1 MFYINRIL
9 FFYFIILIGSIS
21 FADEGYYLTLRND
34 KVNLRQGP
42 SLNYPIK
49 LVYNKK
55 FLPILIKDKSGNFRK
70 VLDHENNSG
79 WIHISQ
85 LSKKKAA
92 LSILDELIVFQKP
105 SIYSKPLVKLEIGR
119 LCLVKKCKNDWC
131 KIKTG
136 NYSGWVPS
144 PEYEM
149 RIWKVLEK
157 YKKGN

>member
-1 MFYINRIL
+1 MFWINRLL
-9 FFYFIILIGSIS
+9 FFYFIVLISPIS
-21 FADEGYYLTLRND
+21 FAEEEYYLTLRND

-49 LVYNKK
+49 LIYEKK
-55 FLPILIKDKSGNFRK
+55 FLPILIQDKSGNFRK

-92 LSILDELIVFQKP
+92 LSILNELIVFQKP

-119 LCLVKKCKNDWC
+119 LCLVKKCKNNWC

-136 NYSGWVPS
+136 RYSGWV
-144 PEYEM
+144 
-149 RIWKVLEK
+149 EK
-157 YKKGN
+157 QNLRGRL

>member
-136 NYSGWVPS
+136 DYSGWV
-144 PEYEM
+144 
-149 RIWKVLEK
+149 
-157 YKKGN
+157 KKQNLRGRL

>member
-1 MFYINRIL
+1 MFYVNKIL
-9 FFYFIILIGSIS
+9 FFYFIILIGSTS

-92 LSILDELIVFQKP
+92 LSVLDELIVFQKP

-119 LCLVKKCKNDWC
+119 LCLVKKCKNNWC

-136 NYSGWVPS
+136 GYSGWV
-144 PEYEM
+144 
-149 RIWKVLEK
+149 EK
-157 YKKGN
+157 QNLRGRL